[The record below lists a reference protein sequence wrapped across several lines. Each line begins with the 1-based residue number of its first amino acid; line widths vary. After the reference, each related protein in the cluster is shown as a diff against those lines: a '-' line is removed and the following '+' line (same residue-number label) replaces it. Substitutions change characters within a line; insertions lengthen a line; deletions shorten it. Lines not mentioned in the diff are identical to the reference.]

1 MDTLEKIIRENTG
14 WLMLWMKRKTGD
26 RQTAEDLVQ
35 EVWLR
40 VFRSWES
47 YREDGRLK
55 AWLARIARNVY
66 LSHIGRN
73 SPGRILSLDAE
84 EECDP
89 LMYTLTDGLT
99 PEETVLNRALIE
111 EMLSALDHL
120 PPLQKVVLKHRFLD
134 DMTIPQVA
142 DKLDIPAGTVK
153 SSTHYGLAALRKQ
166 LGGTE
171 QTKKG
176 VKKMNCSE
184 IMADLFVY
192 AKGFL
197 SEDKRA
203 EIHAHLK
210 QCPECAHMASALEKL
225 IPQMPPADEQMFSH
239 FSIHFPLK
247 HYCYTGLGRVMPDAD
262 EWNSKLAEW
271 GGKVPE
277 EVSLLEH
284 GYNTDSIPQ
293 KYYDNEGNEIIFR
306 NILHCETYNRE
317 NAALLRQVYP
327 YTWVYNSSVVGDS
340 HWWVFSRASETE
352 GAEHLPEDSWAGYMS
367 NGFGG
372 CVKSGL
378 YQLIPR
384 AARNIRIR
392 MGNGILD
399 CGPYLAIYADRYLDE
414 NEDIAL
420 GYTCNL

>member
-1 MDTLEKIIRENTG
+1 MDTLEQIIRENTG
-14 WLMLWMKRKTGD
+14 WMMAWMQQKTGD
-26 RQTAEDLVQ
+26 RQIAEDLVQ

-55 AWLARIARNVY
+55 AWLARIARNVFH
-66 LSHIGRN
+66 SHIARTV
-73 SPGRILSLDAE
+73 PGMILSLDAE
-84 EECDP
+84 EESDP
-89 LMYTLTDGLT
+89 LLHTLTDGLT

-153 SSTHYGLAALRKQ
+153 SSTHYGLAALRK
-166 LGGTE
+166 LMGGTNL
-171 QTKKG
+171 TPKG
-176 VKKMNCSE
+176 EKSMNCSE

-197 SEDKRA
+197 PEEKRT
-203 EIHAHLK
+203 EIRTHLK
-210 QCPECAHMASALEKL
+210 HCPDCADIAHALEKL
-225 IPQMPPADEQMFSH
+225 IPQMPPADERMFSH
-239 FSIHFPLK
+239 FAIHFPLK
-247 HYCYTGLGRVMPDAD
+247 HYCYVCLGRVMPDAA

-317 NAALLRQVYP
+317 NAALLRKVYP
-327 YTWVYNSSVVGDS
+327 YTWVYNASVVESS
-340 HWWVFSRASETE
+340 HWWMFSRASETE
-352 GAEHLPEDSWAGYMS
+352 GAEHIPGDFWAGIMS

-384 AARNIRIR
+384 AARDIRIR

-399 CGPYLAIYADRYLDE
+399 CGPYLAIYADRYLDDE
-414 NEDIAL
+414 EDIHL
-420 GYTCNL
+420 GYTCYL